1 MKGLVVVGVV
11 FALMLSGCAAQQQAE
26 DQDLQ
31 QQNQALQEQ
40 LAKEREKDLQAQNE
54 DLQEQIN
61 NLKEEQGKDE
71 SQAEEQEDSPQVVI
85 NNNGLSPEEAEEG
98 VVVVSSDFV
107 PPSNN
112 SEEIHVVNAAID
124 YYERAELGDYEGTYS
139 RLNSQDQAL
148 LSLEEWV
155 IANTNLDS
163 AAAEFVVYDVYPE
176 GSGWYYVDLMI
187 YLPDGTSQT
196 RTTQFVYEGGSWKK
210 WLTGEEYDM
219 FAGAL

>member
-1 MKGLVVVGVV
+1 MVVGAVL
-11 FALMLSGCAAQQQAE
+11 ALTVSGCAGQQQAE

-31 QQNQALQEQ
+31 QQNQVLEEQ

-54 DLQEQIN
+54 GLQEQID
-61 NLKEEQGKDE
+61 NLR
-71 SQAEEQEDSPQVVI
+71 EEQEKEENQNEEEENGPQVVI

-107 PPSNN
+107 PPSQN
-112 SEEIHVVNAAID
+112 SEEVHVVNAAID

-139 RLNSQDQAL
+139 RLNLQDQAL

-163 AAAEFVVYDVYPE
+163 AAGEFVVYDVYPE

-187 YLPDGTSQT
+187 YLPDGSSQT
-196 RTTQFVYEGGSWKK
+196 RTTQFVYEGGTWKK

-219 FAGAL
+219 FISAL